1 MSFSTDSGARVMS
14 SPCLMNGVMLFPKAR
29 TRIVR
34 PLPNTSRVSLM
45 RAGMEMRRLSTRSTN
60 PSPSFSGRSVA
71 IGCQSM
77 HPASLVKPR
86 RLDIPSRES

>member
-1 MSFSTDSGARVMS
+1 
-14 SPCLMNGVMLFPKAR
+14 
-29 TRIVR
+29 
-34 PLPNTSRVSLM
+34 M